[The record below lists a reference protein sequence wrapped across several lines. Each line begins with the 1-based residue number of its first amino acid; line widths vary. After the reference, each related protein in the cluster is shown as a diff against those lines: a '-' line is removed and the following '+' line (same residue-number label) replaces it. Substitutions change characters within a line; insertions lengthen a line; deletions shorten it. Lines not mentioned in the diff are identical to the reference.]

1 MSERKNRPPR
11 PQSGNVVSIHISKDS
26 DVAMLRRA
34 AKVLG
39 LKYTAFV
46 RQAALERAERVLSG
60 AKRKKAA

>member
-1 MSERKNRPPR
+1 
-11 PQSGNVVSIHISKDS
+11 VVSIHISKDS